1 MNTNIAEED
10 MELEIEEEK
19 IETDPSVKE
28 LAENGR
34 IVITGNKVSPGC
46 GSVLGLKIALQVIG
60 NYTLVG
66 SHGCASLLNAHI
78 KVPAIYTLN
87 AVAMASSIAKAG
99 AKSAVA
105 VYSGDGSLEM
115 NRKSLIAAIK
125 RNENIL
131 CICYNNQG
139 NCNMH
144 GSPKQ
149 RFIAKSLLAY
159 NPAYIATASLSHMG
173 DYIRKLKKASGMRG
187 FRFIE
192 ILCPCPTFWGFDASN
207 TLEVARLAVESGFWP
222 LYEAEKNT
230 VALNASGKIQLERFL
245 NAQKRYK
252 NISEE
257 EIIKMKESAEKNIME
272 IKNLSK

>member
-46 GSVLGLKIALQVIG
+46 GSVLGLKIALQVTG
-60 NYTLVG
+60 NCTLVG
-66 SHGCASLLNAHI
+66 SYGCASFLNAHI
-78 KVPAIYTLN
+78 KVPAIYSLN
-87 AVAMASSIAKAG
+87 AVATASAIAKAG
-99 AKSAVA
+99 AKIPVV

-115 NRKSLIAAIK
+115 NRESLVASIK
-125 RNENIL
+125 RSENIL

-139 NCNMH
+139 NCSTH
-144 GSPKQ
+144 GLPKQ
-149 RFIAKSLLAY
+149 RFIAKSLIAY
-159 NPAYIATASLSHMG
+159 SPAYIATASLSHMG
-173 DYIRKLKKASGMRG
+173 DYIRKLKKARGMQG

-192 ILCPCPTFWGFDASN
+192 VLCPCPAFWGFDSSN
-207 TLEVARLAVESGFWP
+207 TIEVARLAVESGFWP
-222 LYEAEKNT
+222 LYEAEKNIVT
-230 VALNASGKIQLERFL
+230 LNAAGKIQIERFL

-252 NISEE
+252 NMPEE
-257 EIIKMKESAEKNIME
+257 EIIKMKELAEKNITE
-272 IKNLSK
+272 IKNLLK